1 MEIKHEEK
9 DGKGIFY
16 IDNYYE
22 KIAKLS
28 YERTEDGKIL
38 AKHTWVSPA
47 MEGQGFGA
55 KLFNK
60 LVDLVRHEDTKL
72 CSDCE
77 YVKQKVEE
85 NKENYTDIWTQK

>member
-38 AKHTWVSPA
+38 AKHT
-47 MEGQGFGA
+47 
-55 KLFNK
+55 
-60 LVDLVRHEDTKL
+60 
-72 CSDCE
+72 
-77 YVKQKVEE
+77 
-85 NKENYTDIWTQK
+85 